1 MKRFKKIIFLM
12 GVISLTPLALKA
24 QKKTPRHFIITVDV
38 SNVEPA
44 PSTVYLN
51 YYSFLADGMKG
62 SSDSATVKNGIAIFK
77 GIVDEPTFA
86 ILQTKMFGESGR
98 FILTDN
104 VFNIRANRSITDL
117 AVQGS
122 ALERDFE
129 SMMERRDYYSK
140 ELGALIDRYQKAMK
154 ANKPDSAAIINS
166 SYNMLK
172 KTMDWKVY
180 RDYIE
185 THAKTSALSVFA
197 LGQYSETGL
206 SGKDTLYNLLA
217 PAFKKFPT
225 AIIVKSKIDMINK
238 LEIGKVAPG
247 FDQPDTSGH
256 IISLS
261 SFRGKY
267 VLVDFWAS
275 WCHPCREESPYLL
288 KAYQKYHDK
297 KFDILAVSLD
307 NQATQGAW
315 MTAIHHDSTSVW
327 TQVSDLKG
335 WKNAAS
341 TLYGIRAIP
350 QNYLLDPEGKI
361 IATNLRGDDLEK
373 KLSEIL
379 GEM

>member
-1 MKRFKKIIFLM
+1 MKRVKKIILFI
-12 GVISLTPLALKA
+12 GFVGLTPLALKA
-24 QKKTPRHFIITVDV
+24 QKKSHSHFIITIDV

-62 SSDSATVKNGIAIFK
+62 NSDSAAVKNGQAVFK
-77 GIVDEPTFA
+77 GIVDEPTLA
-86 ILQTKMFGESGR
+86 ILQTKLFGESGR

-122 ALERDFE
+122 ALEKDFE
-129 SMMERRDYYSK
+129 RMMERRDYYSK
-140 ELGALIDRYQKAMK
+140 KLGALVDRYQKAMK
-154 ANKPDSAAIINS
+154 ADKPDTAAVINS

-206 SGKDTLYNLLA
+206 PGTDTLYSLLS
-217 PAFKKFPT
+217 PAFKKLPT
-225 AIIVKSKIDMINK
+225 AIIVKAKIDMKNK

-379 GEM
+379 GAM